1 LFPAL
6 FSTYISS
13 RRDSMQKIA
22 LLLLCIAISLSTFTA
37 SMASAAN
44 PVGKW
49 ELVRVETA
57 DGKSKPLP
65 MKPKMGGAE
74 FFKDKTVL
82 FSDGLK
88 GEWSISEDSS
98 LKIVLMEFLEMNG
111 EIRGDFLRL
120 STMVDPDEILV
131 LKKQK

>member
-1 LFPAL
+1 MGNK
-6 FSTYISS
+6 
-13 RRDSMQKIA
+13 RDSMHKIA
-22 LLLLCIAISLSTFTA
+22 LLLLCIAMSLSSFTA
-37 SMASAAN
+37 AMASAAD

-49 ELVRVETA
+49 ELVRLETA

-65 MKPKMGGAE
+65 PKPKMGGAE

-88 GEWSISEDSS
+88 GEWSTAADSS

-111 EIRGDFLRL
+111 EIRGDLLRL

>member
-1 LFPAL
+1 MN
-6 FSTYISS
+6 TIS
-13 RRDSMQKIA
+13 RLI
-22 LLLLCIAISLSTFTA
+22 LGIAISLSIITA
-37 SMASAAN
+37 SLASTAD

-65 MKPKMGGAE
+65 AKPKMGGAE
-74 FFKDKTVL
+74 FFKNKTVL

-88 GEWSISEDSS
+88 GEWSISADGS
-98 LKIVLMEFLEMNG
+98 LSVVLMEFLEMPG
-111 EIRGDFLRL
+111 TIQGDLLRL
-120 STMVDPDEILV
+120 SVDPDEILI

>member
-1 LFPAL
+1 
-6 FSTYISS
+6 
-13 RRDSMQKIA
+13 MQKIS
-22 LLLLCIAISLSTFTA
+22 LLLFCIAISLSTFTA

-44 PVGKW
+44 LVGKW

-65 MKPKMGGAE
+65 LKPKMGGAE
-74 FFKDKTVL
+74 FFQDKTVL